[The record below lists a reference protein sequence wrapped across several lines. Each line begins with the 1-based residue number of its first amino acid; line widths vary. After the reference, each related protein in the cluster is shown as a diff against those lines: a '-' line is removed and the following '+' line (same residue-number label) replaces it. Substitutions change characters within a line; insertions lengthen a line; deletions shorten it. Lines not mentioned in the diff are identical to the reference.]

1 MPDSFYFPVYMGL
14 LTLEHRERIGPAI
27 WEFLWLISKV
37 TKEVQEEGET
47 LGIVLGGRPVKLAEI
62 ASEIGGSERTV
73 KRNIAR
79 LKDEGY
85 IETIRV
91 PHGEIYK
98 VRKSKK
104 FFHKNRSAKN
114 GTSLDERE
122 DKNGLSHDE
131 RSAKNGISEQ
141 REVPFL
147 SERSATCGP
156 SNKDIK
162 DIKNITDRKIDDDD
176 YIGNDRTIDQSFQL
190 IANRYIQRRGKGLS
204 LSSKDEAAIEKLLQE
219 QIPMDDIL
227 KLMDQVFDE
236 YEPKFNGDEIHSFE
250 YVRKVLLSK
259 YHEQKEGEGTDG
271 TTIRKH
277 YRGVSRPSAEGG
289 KTYEQILREAEAAR
303 RAWGWK
309 G

>member
-1 MPDSFYFPVYMGL
+1 MPDSFYFPVYTGI
-14 LTLEHRERIGPAI
+14 LTPEHRERIGPAI

-62 ASEIGGSERTV
+62 ADDLGSSERSV
-73 KRNIAR
+73 RRNITR
-79 LKDEGY
+79 LKEQGY
-85 IETIRV
+85 IESIRA
-91 PHGEIYK
+91 PYGEIYR

-104 FFHKNRSAKN
+104 FAYHNRP
-114 GTSLDERE
+114 
-122 DKNGLSHDE
+122 DKNGLSLNE
-131 RSAKNGISEQ
+131 RVAASDLSGDKRVAKNGRSES
-141 REVPFL
+141 REWPLL
-147 SERSATCGP
+147 SQRSATSGL

-204 LSSKDEAAIEKLLQE
+204 LSPKDEAAIEKLLQE

>member
-1 MPDSFYFPVYMGL
+1 MPESFYFPVYTGL
-14 LTLEHRERIGPAI
+14 LTPEHRERIGPAI

-62 ASEIGGSERTV
+62 ADDLGSSERSV
-73 KRNIAR
+73 RRNITR
-79 LKDEGY
+79 LKEQGY
-85 IETIRV
+85 IESVRA
-91 PHGEIYK
+91 PYGEIYR

-104 FFHKNRSAKN
+104 FAYHNRPA
-114 GTSLDERE
+114 
-122 DKNGLSHDE
+122 KNGLSANERVATSDLSGDE
-131 RSAKNGISEQ
+131 RVAKNGRSES
-141 REVPFL
+141 REWPLL
-147 SERSATCGP
+147 SQRSATSGL

-176 YIGNDRTIDQSFQL
+176 IGNDHAQSFQL

-204 LSSKDEAAIEKLLQE
+204 LSPKDETAIEKLLQE
-219 QIPMDDIL
+219 QIPLDDIL
-227 KLMDQVFDE
+227 KLIDQVFDE

-259 YHEQKEGEGTDG
+259 YHGQKGEDTDG
-271 TTIRKH
+271 GTIRKH
-277 YRGVSRPSAEGG
+277 RRGISRPSAEGG
-289 KTYEQILREAEAAR
+289 KTYEQILQEAEAAR